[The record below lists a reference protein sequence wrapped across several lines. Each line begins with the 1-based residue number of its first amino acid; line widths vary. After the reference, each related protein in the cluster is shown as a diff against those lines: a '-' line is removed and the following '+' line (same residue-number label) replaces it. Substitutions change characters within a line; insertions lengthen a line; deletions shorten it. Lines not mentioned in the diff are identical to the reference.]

1 MAVHR
6 NLAWPLIEPVSC
18 CSVVKYL
25 GYEYS
30 ILVSILF
37 QKQADSLLLIDRF
50 RPYPTSTFR
59 PSLST
64 CSVDSQLLLQN

>member
-30 ILVSILF
+30 QIDSMLF
-37 QKQADSLLLIDRF
+37 QKQAVYLLLIHRF
-50 RPYPTSTFR
+50 RLYPTWNFE
-59 PSLST
+59 PSLGM
-64 CSVDSQLLLQN
+64 CCVDSQLLLQN

>member
-30 ILVSILF
+30 QIDSILF
-37 QKQADSLLLIDRF
+37 QKQADCLLLIHRF
-50 RPYPTSTFR
+50 RPYPTWTFGPR
-59 PSLST
+59 LSAY
-64 CSVDSQLLLQN
+64 SDDSQLLLKN